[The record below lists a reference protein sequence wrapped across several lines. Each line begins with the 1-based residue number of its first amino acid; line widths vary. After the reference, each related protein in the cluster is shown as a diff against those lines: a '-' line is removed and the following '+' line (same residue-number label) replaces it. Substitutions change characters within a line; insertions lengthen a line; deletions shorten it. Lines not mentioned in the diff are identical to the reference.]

1 MVKKFLIFYH
11 SINAPV
17 LNCVN
22 LPYTSLTHHIQAIQ
36 HGYKKIDLAF
46 FYFNTNMDDFKEQ
59 IPRLQAYIKVLEKE
73 KNIPKEELIFQ
84 KERLKKII
92 DLAKHK

>member
-1 MVKKFLIFYH
+1 MVG
-11 SINAPV
+11 
-17 LNCVN
+17 LNDV
-22 LPYTSLTHHIQAIQ
+22 
-36 HGYKKIDLAF
+36 
-46 FYFNTNMDDFKEQ
+46 

-73 KNIPKEELIFQ
+73 KNTPKEELIFQ

>member
-1 MVKKFLIFYH
+1 MHTITQG
-11 SINAPV
+11 SE
-17 LNCVN
+17 
-22 LPYTSLTHHIQAIQ
+22 
-36 HGYKKIDLAF
+36 KIDLAF

-73 KNIPKEELIFQ
+73 KNTPKEELIIQ

>member
-1 MVKKFLIFYH
+1 M
-11 SINAPV
+11 ND
-17 LNCVN
+17 LNDV
-22 LPYTSLTHHIQAIQ
+22 
-36 HGYKKIDLAF
+36 
-46 FYFNTNMDDFKEQ
+46 

-73 KNIPKEELIFQ
+73 KNTPKEELIFQ

>member
-1 MVKKFLIFYH
+1 MIFKVLIFLKN
-11 SINAPV
+11 I
-17 LNCVN
+17 
-22 LPYTSLTHHIQAIQ
+22 
-36 HGYKKIDLAF
+36 
-46 FYFNTNMDDFKEQ
+46 MDDLNDV

-73 KNIPKEELIFQ
+73 KKTPKEELIFQ

>member
-1 MVKKFLIFYH
+1 
-11 SINAPV
+11 
-17 LNCVN
+17 
-22 LPYTSLTHHIQAIQ
+22 
-36 HGYKKIDLAF
+36 
-46 FYFNTNMDDFKEQ
+46 MDDLNDV

-73 KNIPKEELIFQ
+73 KNTPKEEVIFQ

>member
-1 MVKKFLIFYH
+1 MTFKVFIFLKNI
-11 SINAPV
+11 
-17 LNCVN
+17 
-22 LPYTSLTHHIQAIQ
+22 
-36 HGYKKIDLAF
+36 
-46 FYFNTNMDDFKEQ
+46 MDDLNDV

-73 KNIPKEELIFQ
+73 KNTPKEELIFQ

>member
-1 MVKKFLIFYH
+1 M
-11 SINAPV
+11 
-17 LNCVN
+17 
-22 LPYTSLTHHIQAIQ
+22 Q

-73 KNIPKEELIFQ
+73 KNTPKEELIFQ

>member
-1 MVKKFLIFYH
+1 MSCNTITNFLIFK
-11 SINAPV
+11 V
-17 LNCVN
+17 L
-22 LPYTSLTHHIQAIQ
+22 
-36 HGYKKIDLAF
+36 F
-46 FYFNTNMDDFKEQ
+46 FPENIMDGLNDV

-73 KNIPKEELIFQ
+73 KNTPKEELIFQ

>member
-1 MVKKFLIFYH
+1 MD
-11 SINAPV
+11 S
-17 LNCVN
+17 LNDV
-22 LPYTSLTHHIQAIQ
+22 
-36 HGYKKIDLAF
+36 
-46 FYFNTNMDDFKEQ
+46 

-73 KNIPKEELIFQ
+73 KNTPKEELIFQ

>member
-1 MVKKFLIFYH
+1 
-11 SINAPV
+11 
-17 LNCVN
+17 
-22 LPYTSLTHHIQAIQ
+22 
-36 HGYKKIDLAF
+36 
-46 FYFNTNMDDFKEQ
+46 MDDLNDV

-73 KNIPKEELIFQ
+73 KNTPKEELIFL

>member
-1 MVKKFLIFYH
+1 
-11 SINAPV
+11 
-17 LNCVN
+17 
-22 LPYTSLTHHIQAIQ
+22 
-36 HGYKKIDLAF
+36 
-46 FYFNTNMDDFKEQ
+46 MDDLNDV

-73 KNIPKEELIFQ
+73 KKTQKEELIFQ